1 MAQILNPRLWKD
13 GKLKPEIRKKLLEI
27 ANFFIEDAN
36 MPRKYISA
44 IYLVGSNAGFNY
56 TDDSDIDIHIV
67 YRPPEDRDHASCL
80 ISLLDAKRKLFNS
93 KYDMK
98 IKGHDVEVY
107 PQLYD
112 EQLISDGIYDLV
124 HDRWIRK
131 PSFQKPDID
140 DVAVMAKYERLV
152 RQIGKILENDSKSYD
167 ELKKFLSKLKRM
179 RKAALDKGG
188 EYSVEN
194 LVFKKLRDEGFLD
207 MLHTHLRYLKSRE
220 LSMEGLHENY

>member
-1 MAQILNPRLWKD
+1 MAKNLNPVLWKD

-27 ANFFIEDAN
+27 ANFFIEYAD
-36 MPRKYISA
+36 MPKKYISA

-67 YRPPEDRDHASCL
+67 YRPPKNRDHASCL

-93 KYDMK
+93 KYDIR

-124 HDRWIRK
+124 HDKWIRK
-131 PSFQKPDID
+131 PSFRKPDID
-140 DVAVMAKYERLV
+140 DVAVMAKYEKLV
-152 RQIGKILENDSKSYD
+152 HQIGKILQNGSRTYD

-179 RKAALDKGG
+179 RKAALARNG

-194 LVFKKLRDEGFLD
+194 LAFKKLRSEGFLN
-207 MLHTHLRYLKSRE
+207 MLHSHLRYLKSKE